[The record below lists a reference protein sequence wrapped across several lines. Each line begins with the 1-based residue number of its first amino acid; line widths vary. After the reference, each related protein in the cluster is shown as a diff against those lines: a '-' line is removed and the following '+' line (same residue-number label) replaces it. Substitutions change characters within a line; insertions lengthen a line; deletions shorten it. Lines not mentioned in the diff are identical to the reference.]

1 MGKELEVAVAAAPA
15 MEVGRLAVLVTAGN
29 MAEAWVVVL
38 LGLVVEVMVRV
49 AAVKA
54 REVVVMGKVVGARGA
69 AKGAGLVVQAMPVGP
84 AAMREE
90 AVEEAVAPEEA
101 EERSQTRLAH

>member
-1 MGKELEVAVAAAPA
+1 MIAGTVVPLAERKAAEMAQVAEMAPVAEDKVPEVVLEVWVVGKELEVAVAAAPA

-49 AAVKA
+49 AA
-54 REVVVMGKVVGARGA
+54 
-69 AKGAGLVVQAMPVGP
+69 
-84 AAMREE
+84 
-90 AVEEAVAPEEA
+90 
-101 EERSQTRLAH
+101 